1 MNGAEIIL
9 NVDDLKTERQPL
21 DQELERCCEFA
32 CSEKLY
38 INQTTET
45 TTETNKKPYY
55 IITDVVSEANQDMA
69 SGLFSNLC
77 PTNQQWFRFEL
88 TNKPFQSNEDTEN
101 YLTRVSQILYTILM
115 NSNFSMECNE
125 AFEDVGWAGIMNL
138 YLEKDYERG
147 FTFRNINISEYWID
161 EDAKG
166 KIDTVYREFRM
177 TARQMVQV
185 FGKEKLPEAIRKDV
199 ESGEMARMNRK
210 RYVIHAVYLNPKI
223 EYDDTG
229 SPIPSNTN
237 KMYNSEYVIREFK
250 QTVKKSGYDFMP
262 YNVAR
267 FQKKAKAKYGFSPC
281 RRILRTAQTVNKMKV
296 LLTKYFEKAVDPPK
310 DLDVRAYRKAGLV
323 PTYFS
328 NPNSI
333 NLYDGSTGN
342 PPQGERLTNSIG
354 EAYNIYQEDVQS
366 IQKAYFTDMFLMIQN
381 MNNQQGRERTAYEIQ
396 QLVAEKQSMIIP
408 VVSRI
413 LEELF
418 TPMLEKCF
426 YIADEMGLLP
436 PKPEGLDGAIKIS
449 FISPL
454 ALSTRMSTVRNFTD
468 ALQTVSPM
476 AQFDPNIF
484 DYVNTDNAVP
494 EIFNLCG
501 VSPDFV
507 RTRQEVEQIRQTR
520 AEQQKEAETQEQMTE
535 VAKGQNLTEKPQ
547 EGSPLAGAMA
557 NLTGG

>member
-1 MNGAEIIL
+1 
-9 NVDDLKTERQPL
+9 
-21 DQELERCCEFA
+21 
-32 CSEKLY
+32 
-38 INQTTET
+38 
-45 TTETNKKPYY
+45 
-55 IITDVVSEANQDMA
+55 
-69 SGLFSNLC
+69 
-77 PTNQQWFRFEL
+77 
-88 TNKPFQSNEDTEN
+88 
-101 YLTRVSQILYTILM
+101 
-115 NSNFSMECNE
+115 
-125 AFEDVGWAGIMNL
+125 
-138 YLEKDYERG
+138 
-147 FTFRNINISEYWID
+147 
-161 EDAKG
+161 
-166 KIDTVYREFRM
+166 
-177 TARQMVQV
+177 
-185 FGKEKLPEAIRKDV
+185 
-199 ESGEMARMNRK
+199 
-210 RYVIHAVYLNPKI
+210 
-223 EYDDTG
+223 
-229 SPIPSNTN
+229 
-237 KMYNSEYVIREFK
+237 
-250 QTVKKSGYDFMP
+250 
-262 YNVAR
+262 
-267 FQKKAKAKYGFSPC
+267 
-281 RRILRTAQTVNKMKV
+281 
-296 LLTKYFEKAVDPPK
+296 
-310 DLDVRAYRKAGLV
+310 
-323 PTYFS
+323 
-328 NPNSI
+328 
-333 NLYDGSTGN
+333 
-342 PPQGERLTNSIG
+342 
-354 EAYNIYQEDVQS
+354 
-366 IQKAYFTDMFLMIQN
+366 MFLMIQN